1 VRSEVKGGA
10 APPRPMTVEGLM
22 ERTSDVINRFTEVAV
37 FLIISVMAFDV
48 LIEVIFRYV
57 LLFPL
62 FWTEEFAR
70 YCLVWSSLLAA
81 GIALKRGQHI
91 AVSFVTERLP
101 ERIRM
106 VAALGGDIF
115 VATMLT
121 VILWGGIYLV
131 LLTRHQLSP
140 AMRLPMSFPY
150 MAIPVGS
157 AIMLFH
163 VLTSICRRSREMI
176 GRKRL

>member
-1 VRSEVKGGA
+1 
-10 APPRPMTVEGLM
+10 M
-22 ERTSDVINRFTEVAV
+22 ERISNMINRFTEIAV
-37 FLIISVMAFDV
+37 FIIISAMAIDV
-48 LIEVIFRYV
+48 FIEVIFRYV

-91 AVSFVTERLP
+91 AVTFVTDRFP
-101 ERIRM
+101 KRIRVM
-106 VAALGGDIF
+106 VALVGDIF
-115 VATMLT
+115 VAAMLA

-131 LLTRHQLSP
+131 VLTRHQLSP
-140 AMRLPMSFPY
+140 AMRLPMSLPY
-150 MAIPVGS
+150 IAIPTGS

-163 VLTSICRRSREMI
+163 VLTSICHRSKEMI
-176 GRKRL
+176 GWTRR

>member
-1 VRSEVKGGA
+1 MRSEVKGGA
-10 APPRPMTVEGLM
+10 AAPLPMTVEGLM

-101 ERIRM
+101 ERIRI
-106 VAALGGDIF
+106 VANLAGDMF
-115 VATMLT
+115 VATMLA

-140 AMRLPMSFPY
+140 AMRLPMSLPY
-150 MAIPVGS
+150 MAIPIGAAV
-157 AIMLFH
+157 MLFH
-163 VLTSICRRSREMI
+163 VLTSIYHRSKEIFART
-176 GRKRL
+176 KP

>member
-1 VRSEVKGGA
+1 MDRISNN
-10 APPRPMTVEGLM
+10 
-22 ERTSDVINRFTEVAV
+22 INRCAEVAV
-37 FLIISVMAFDV
+37 FVIISAMAVAV
-48 LIEVIFRYV
+48 LIEVIFRY
-57 LLFPL
+57 LLLLPL

-91 AVSFVTERLP
+91 AVAFVAERLP

-106 VAALGGDIF
+106 AAALWGDILVAALL
-115 VATMLT
+115 A

-131 LLTRHQLSP
+131 TLARHQLSP
-140 AMRLPMSFPY
+140 AMRLSMSLPY
-150 MAIPVGS
+150 MAIPTGS

-163 VLTSICRRSREMI
+163 VLASIYRRSRDMV
-176 GRKRL
+176 GRTKS

>member
-1 VRSEVKGGA
+1 
-10 APPRPMTVEGLM
+10 M
-22 ERTSDVINRFTEVAV
+22 ERISDMINRFTEIAV
-37 FLIISVMAFDV
+37 FIIISVMALDV
-48 LIEVIFRYV
+48 FIEVIFRYV

-91 AVSFVTERLP
+91 AVTFVTDRLP
-101 ERIRM
+101 KRIRVM
-106 VAALGGDIF
+106 AALLGDIF
-115 VATMLT
+115 VATMLV

-131 LLTRHQLSP
+131 VLTRHQLSP
-140 AMRLPMSFPY
+140 AMRLPMSLPY
-150 MAIPVGS
+150 IAIPTGS

-163 VLTSICRRSREMI
+163 VLTSIYRRSKEKI
-176 GRKRL
+176 GRTRS

>member
-1 VRSEVKGGA
+1 LIR
-10 APPRPMTVEGLM
+10 RGLRDVM
-22 ERTSDVINRFTEVAV
+22 ERISDVINRFTEIAV
-37 FLIISVMAFDV
+37 FIIISVMALDV
-48 LIEVIFRYV
+48 FIEVIFRYV

-91 AVSFVTERLP
+91 AVTFVAERFP
-101 ERIRM
+101 KRIRVM
-106 VAALGGDIF
+106 AALLGDIF
-115 VATMLT
+115 VATMLV

-131 LLTRHQLSP
+131 VLTRHQLSP
-140 AMRLPMSFPY
+140 AMRLPMSLPY
-150 MAIPVGS
+150 IAIPTGS

-163 VLTSICRRSREMI
+163 VLTSIYRRSKEKI
-176 GRKRL
+176 GRTRS

>member
-1 VRSEVKGGA
+1 
-10 APPRPMTVEGLM
+10 M
-22 ERTSDVINRFTEVAV
+22 ERISNMINRFTEIAV
-37 FLIISVMAFDV
+37 FIIISAMAIDV
-48 LIEVIFRYV
+48 FIEVIFRYV

-91 AVSFVTERLP
+91 AVTFVTDRFP
-101 ERIRM
+101 KRIRVM
-106 VAALGGDIF
+106 AALVGDIF
-115 VATMLT
+115 VAAMLA

-131 LLTRHQLSP
+131 VLTRHQLSP
-140 AMRLPMSFPY
+140 AMRLPMSLPY
-150 MAIPVGS
+150 IAIPAGS

-163 VLTSICRRSREMI
+163 VLTSIYHRSKEMI
-176 GRKRL
+176 GWTRR